1 MRNVINRNDAYKNM
15 LKVAKRIAITI
26 LCCIPALILF
36 GYFTRNIIKSN
47 ALQIVCFM
55 LIMGIAVAVVE
66 VIARAKE
73 KAKAEQAMVEPKK
86 DVFK

>member
-1 MRNVINRNDAYKNM
+1 MRKVNNRNDAYKRM
-15 LKVAKRIAITI
+15 FKVAKRIAITI
-26 LCCIPALILF
+26 LCCVPVMIIF
-36 GYFTRNIIKSN
+36 GYLTRNLIKSD

-55 LIMGIAVAVVE
+55 LIMGIAVAIVE

-73 KAKAEQAMVEPKK
+73 KEKEQEIETKR

>member
-1 MRNVINRNDAYKNM
+1 MRKINNRDETYKSVI
-15 LKVAKRIAITI
+15 KVAKRIAITI
-26 LCCIPALILF
+26 LCCIPFMIIFSYL
-36 GYFTRNIIKSN
+36 TRNIIKSD

-66 VIARAKE
+66 VVARAKE
-73 KAKAEQAMVEPKK
+73 KAKAEQEMIEPKK

>member
-1 MRNVINRNDAYKNM
+1 MRKINSRDEAYKNA

-26 LCCIPALILF
+26 LCCVPVIIVF
-36 GYFTRNIIKSN
+36 GYLTRNVITSN
-47 ALQIVCFM
+47 ALQILCFT

-66 VIARAKE
+66 VVARAKE
-73 KAKAEQAMVEPKK
+73 KAKAEEVETKR

>member
-1 MRNVINRNDAYKNM
+1 MRRVNNIDDKFKGPF
-15 LKVAKRIAITI
+15 KVAKRIAITI
-26 LCCIPALILF
+26 LCCIPVMILF

-47 ALQIVCFM
+47 GLQIVCFM
-55 LIMGIAVAVVE
+55 LIMSVAVAVVE

-73 KAKAEQAMVEPKK
+73 KAKAEQDLVEPKK